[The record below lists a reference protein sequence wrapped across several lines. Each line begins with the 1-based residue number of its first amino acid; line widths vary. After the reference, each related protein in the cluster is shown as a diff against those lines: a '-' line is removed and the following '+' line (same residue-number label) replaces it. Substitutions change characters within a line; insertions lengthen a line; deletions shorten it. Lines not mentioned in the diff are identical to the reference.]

1 MGLMRSALLKASESR
16 WLREQAARRAFA
28 RRAVSRF
35 LPGERL
41 EDALQAAAALRPLG
55 VGTLLTRLG
64 ESVTDAAEA
73 DAVAAH
79 YLDVLERLRP
89 IASECEISV
98 KPTQLGLDLDRG
110 RCAAHLV
117 TLAVRAAEVGCGLWI
132 DMEQSRY
139 VDATLALA
147 HEARAAAPGVAV
159 ALQAYLHRTPGDL
172 DAMIAGGIGVRLV
185 KGAYQEPAAIAYPAK
200 KDVDAAYVDLGRR
213 LLRALAEG
221 RGVRTVFGTHDTR
234 IIALLE
240 TAARDLGLAQDA
252 FEFHL
257 LYGIQRAEQARLAQG
272 GRRVRVLISYGAYW
286 FPWYMRRLAER
297 PANLLFVAKSL
308 VSG

>member
-1 MGLMRSALLKASESR
+1 MRTALLKGSESR
-16 WLREQAARRAFA
+16 WLREQATRHAFA
-28 RRAVSRF
+28 RRAVARF

-41 EDALQAAAALRPLG
+41 EDALEAASTLRSQGLG
-55 VGTLLTRLG
+55 ALLTRLG
-64 ESVTDAAEA
+64 ENVADAAEA

-89 IASECEISV
+89 FASECEISV
-98 KPTQLGLDLDRG
+98 KPTQLGLDLDRD
-110 RCAAHLV
+110 RCASHLRR
-117 TLAVRAAEVGCGLWI
+117 LAVRASEVGCGLWV

-139 VDATLALA
+139 VDATLALVR
-147 HEARAAAPGVAV
+147 EAAAAAPGVAV
-159 ALQAYLHRTPGDL
+159 ALQAYLHRSPDDL
-172 DAMIAGGIGVRLV
+172 EALISSGVGVRLV
-185 KGAYQEPAAIAYPAK
+185 KGAYNEPPELAYPGK
-200 KDVDAAYVDLGRR
+200 RDVDAAYLDLGRR
-213 LLRALAEG
+213 LLRARVEG

-234 IIALLE
+234 LIAALE
-240 TAARDLGLAQDA
+240 TAGRDAGLPKDA

-257 LYGIQRAEQARLAQG
+257 LYGIQRAEQARLVRA